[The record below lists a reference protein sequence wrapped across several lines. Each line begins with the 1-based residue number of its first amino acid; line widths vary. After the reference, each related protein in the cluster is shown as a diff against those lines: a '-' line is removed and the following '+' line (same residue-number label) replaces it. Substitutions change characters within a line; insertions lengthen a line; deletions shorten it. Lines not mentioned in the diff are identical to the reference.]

1 MYSNEFMKFLFSYQK
16 DEFCKKTQKCCE
28 IKFNSKSG
36 GKPAEV
42 LISVE
47 NK

>member
-16 DEFCKKTQKCCE
+16 DDSVQKEPKNYE
-28 IKFNSKSG
+28 IRFKNRRG

-42 LISVE
+42 YITAE
-47 NK
+47 GK

>member
-16 DEFCKKTQKCCE
+16 DDFCKKQPKCYE
-28 IKFNSKSG
+28 VKFDSKKG

-42 LISVE
+42 LIPAE